1 MINFKAIQ
9 RYRAQYSDAQLQ
21 EIENKLGKSLEEIL
35 EDYINKT
42 LTEELPLESYTM
54 VWPNV
59 VLLRDV
65 LITEVESSLEMSL
78 VLGRTP
84 NRAYAIAHNYLFKCY
99 QQYKK

>member
-9 RYRAQYSDAQLQ
+9 RYRVHYSDAQLQ
-21 EIENKLGKSLEEIL
+21 ELENKLGKALEEIL
-35 EDYINKT
+35 EDYINRT
-42 LTEELPLESYTM
+42 LTEELSLDKYTL

-65 LITEVESSLEMSL
+65 LITEIESSLEMSL

-84 NRAYAIAHNYLFKCY
+84 SRAFVIAGNHLHKCY
-99 QQYKK
+99 GQYKK